1 LSKEFS
7 QAKKVNMAPRE
18 STDLDKKKW
27 FDGNSDLTIRLGESL
42 ETVSFG
48 RPLNATLGKNGW
60 DGNTVAGV
68 GLELSSDNRAVKA
81 GQFFVRGPLS
91 SEPGTLMANK
101 LWERAA
107 QDIQVKFT
115 FPHGGE
121 FQFDSGTLASE
132 YLEGDSVKIAI
143 ERGEQ
148 RVQPEEWGRL
158 GITPFSLRLV
168 AYLDKLSNKYEDQVQ
183 PPLLPGHEGGDG

>member
-1 LSKEFS
+1 
-7 QAKKVNMAPRE
+7 MAPRE
-18 STDLDKKKW
+18 SADLDKKW
-27 FDGNSDLTIRLGESL
+27 FDGNSDITIRLGESL

-60 DGNTVAGV
+60 DGNMVAGV
-68 GLELSSDNRAVKA
+68 GLELSSDNGAVKA

-91 SEPGTLMANK
+91 TEPGTLMANK

-107 QDIQVKFT
+107 QDIQVTFT

-132 YLEGDSVKIAI
+132 YLEGDSGKIAI

-148 RVQPEEWGRL
+148 Q
-158 GITPFSLRLV
+158 
-168 AYLDKLSNKYEDQVQ
+168 KN
-183 PPLLPGHEGGDG
+183 GDGWALRPFRSGLWRI